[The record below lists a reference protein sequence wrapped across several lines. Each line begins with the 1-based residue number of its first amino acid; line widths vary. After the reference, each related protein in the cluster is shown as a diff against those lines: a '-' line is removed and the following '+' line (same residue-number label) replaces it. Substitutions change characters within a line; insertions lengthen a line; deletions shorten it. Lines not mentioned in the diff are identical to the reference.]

1 MASQGPYRTSLDSP
15 LRVDFLPPALT
26 KLPGGIGMTLAPGK
40 KGAGISG
47 AWARDLTLD
56 LTCLR
61 DTFGAK
67 RVVTLMELHELRD
80 LGIAD
85 LRERG
90 TELGLEMIHESI
102 VDGGVPESV
111 DVMVALVERILA
123 SARAGETVVIHCKG
137 GLGRTGTAAACC
149 LVALGHEPSAAIAIV
164 RQARPGAVERSKQER
179 FVAAFASALASAPP

>member
-1 MASQGPYRTSLDSP
+1 MTSGGPYRTSLDSP
-15 LRVDFLPPALT
+15 LRVDFLPPELT

-40 KGAGISG
+40 KGAGLDG
-47 AWARDLTLD
+47 PWDRDLTVD

-67 RVVTLMELHELRD
+67 HVVTLMELDEMHD

-90 TELGLEMIHESI
+90 EALGLEMIHESI
-102 VDGGVPESV
+102 VDGGVPASV

-123 SARAGETVVIHCKG
+123 SARSGETVVIHCKG

-149 LVALGHEPSAAIAIV
+149 LVALGYEAARAIAIV
-164 RQARPGAVERSKQER
+164 RAARPGTVERAKQER
-179 FVAAFASALASAPP
+179 FIEAFASAVSASPP